1 MGRVI
6 TLDALGT
13 LVALEDPVPR
23 LVAGLGARGAAVGDA
38 QAAAAL
44 AEEIAFYRAHHD
56 TGVDAASLTTLRARC
71 GEVLRAALQGA
82 GADVAAVTP
91 AATVEALLAA
101 LRFTPYDDVPG
112 ALAELRAAGHRLV
125 VVSDWDVSL
134 HEMLRTTG
142 LDRLVDGAISS
153 AEAGARKPAPAIFH
167 RALALAGA
175 SAGGSTGA
183 GPGVAGERSAR
194 KPLHAG
200 DSLEL
205 DVAGARAAG
214 LDAVLIARAGVPD
227 GVPDGVVVLDS
238 LDGLA
243 ALAS

>member
-1 MGRVI
+1 VARGRVI

-13 LVALEDPVPR
+13 LVALDDPVPR
-23 LVAGLGARGAAVGDA
+23 LVAGLADRGAAVSAA

-44 AEEIAFYRAHHD
+44 AEEIAFYRAGHD
-56 TGVDAASLTTLRARC
+56 AAVDAGTLARLRARC
-71 GEVLRAALQGA
+71 AAVLRAGLERA
-82 GADVAAVTP
+82 GADVAAVGED
-91 AATVEALLAA
+91 AMVEALLGA
-101 LRFTPYDDVPG
+101 LRFTPYPDVPD

-134 HEMLRTTG
+134 HDMLRTTG
-142 LDRLVDGAISS
+142 LGVLVDAAVSS
-153 AEAGARKPAPAIFH
+153 AEAGARKPDPAIFR

-175 SAGGSTGA
+175 PGDAGRA
-183 GPGVAGERSAR
+183 
-194 KPLHAG
+194 PLHAG

-214 LDAVLIARAGVPD
+214 LEAVLIARHGVPAGVPGD
-227 GVPDGVVVLDS
+227 VCVLGS

-243 ALAS
+243 ALAA

>member
-23 LVAGLGARGAAVGDA
+23 LVAGLGAHGAMVSAA

-44 AEEIAFYRAHHD
+44 AEEIAFYRDGHD
-56 TGVDAASLTTLRARC
+56 DAVDAASLAALRARC
-71 GEVLRAALQGA
+71 AEVLRAALERA

-91 AATVEALLAA
+91 GAMVDVLLAA
-101 LRFTPYDDVPG
+101 LRFAPYADVPG

-125 VVSDWDVSL
+125 VVSNWDVSL

-142 LDRLVDGAISS
+142 LARLVDGAISS
-153 AEAGARKPAPAIFH
+153 AEAGARKPAPAIFR
-167 RALALAGA
+167 RALALA
-175 SAGGSTGA
+175 
-183 GPGVAGERSAR
+183 SAR
-194 KPLHAG
+194 PDAQAASRGRGGARPALHAG

-214 LDAVLIARAGVPD
+214 LEAVLIARDGVRC

-243 ALAS
+243 GLAA